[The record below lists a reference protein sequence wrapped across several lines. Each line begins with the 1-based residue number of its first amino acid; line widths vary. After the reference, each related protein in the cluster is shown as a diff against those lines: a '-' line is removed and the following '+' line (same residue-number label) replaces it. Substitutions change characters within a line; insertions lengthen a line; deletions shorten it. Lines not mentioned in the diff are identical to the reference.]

1 MNIQIL
7 AAEADT
13 CTLKSVGG
21 IFVESHISPSFLGSS
36 RDVSATN
43 CGPYSHFS
51 PRVFPI
57 AVLLTSR
64 EGYSGVQRQA
74 ASVWAVV
81 SVVFFPQVQE
91 IWLGRVDRCCHDCE
105 QHEKVEQVEYPHS

>member
-1 MNIQIL
+1 MILIKSSHAIFPVFIIWKELKTGRAQLCGRPAVVAFHGLMNIQIL

-21 IFVESHISPSFLGSS
+21 IFVESHISPSFMGSS

-57 AVLLTSR
+57 AVLLTCN
-64 EGYSGVQRQA
+64 G
-74 ASVWAVV
+74 
-81 SVVFFPQVQE
+81 
-91 IWLGRVDRCCHDCE
+91 
-105 QHEKVEQVEYPHS
+105 

>member
-1 MNIQIL
+1 MILIKRSHPIFPVLSFVRSSKLAEPSSVVTQLCGRPAVVAFHGLMNIQIL

-13 CTLKSVGG
+13 CTLTSVGG
-21 IFVESHISPSFLGSS
+21 IFVESHISPSFMGSS

-57 AVLLTSR
+57 AVLLTCN
-64 EGYSGVQRQA
+64 G
-74 ASVWAVV
+74 
-81 SVVFFPQVQE
+81 
-91 IWLGRVDRCCHDCE
+91 
-105 QHEKVEQVEYPHS
+105 